1 MLALLVGLLQLPLDR
16 LALRLTLLDLLLL
29 ELCFGH
35 SGAHGLDATPAS
47 IKGESKAMMLLRK
60 KAGDGRM
67 VAHSLHW

>member
-35 SGAHGLDATPAS
+35 SGAHGLDATPRQHQRR
-47 IKGESKAMMLLRK
+47 KQGEDNRLHYEYAIGVLWL
-60 KAGDGRM
+60 GRQ
-67 VAHSLHW
+67 